1 MTHSPAR
8 SRAFSLVELVV
19 VIAVLAI
26 LAAFSVP
33 AVTSMLQG
41 SSLTQA
47 SQMLVDQM
55 NLARQFAL
63 SKNSTVGVRFYR
75 YSDPDTPGEDVT
87 KPEKGRFRALQ
98 VFEVLSSGAA
108 LPLGKVEEMPLSVM
122 IGSDPENPEE
132 SVSTIIDRKLSAIV
146 TADEVRNDKS
156 AVELPRGIKKQYD
169 YVSFRFLPDGSTTL
183 GPASQWYITLHGS
196 NDKPEKVD
204 GKQRPP
210 ANFFT
215 LQIDPV
221 SGTTKIYRP
230 MAG

>member
-1 MTHSPAR
+1 MNIAPCR

-19 VIAVLAI
+19 VISVLAI
-26 LAAFSVP
+26 LAAFSIP

-63 SKNSTVGVRFYR
+63 SKNTTVEVRIYR
-75 YSDPDTPGEDVT
+75 YSDPDTPGEDVSQ
-87 KPEKGRFRALQ
+87 PEKGKFRALQ
-98 VFEVLSSGAA
+98 VFEKLPSGAA
-108 LPLGKVEEMPLSVM
+108 LPLGKAEELPISVI
-122 IGSDPENPEE
+122 IGSNPEKPE
-132 SVSTIIDRKLSAIV
+132 DSLSSLIDREKSAII
-146 TADEVRNDKS
+146 TADRVKEDRS

-169 YVSFRFLPDGSTTL
+169 YVAFSFLPDGSTTL
-183 GPASQWYITLHGS
+183 GPAKLWFITLHGN
-196 NDKPEKVD
+196 NDKPQTVD
-204 GKQRPP
+204 GKLHPP

-221 SGTTKIYRP
+221 SGTTKIFRP
-230 MAG
+230 TAG